1 MASFTDAISQFNP
14 YVQQLPLEAMLQV
27 GTYKQQKYEQG
38 VQKIQGQID
47 RVAGLDIV
55 RDVDK
60 QYLQSKLNELGSKL
74 KTVAGG
80 DFSNFQ
86 LVNSVGGMAS
96 QIGKDDNVTNAVSST
111 AKYRRGLTDMED
123 AKKAGKS
130 APSNEYVFKKS
141 ASDWMTST
149 DLKKGFSDTY
159 DPYTNWKKESLELLK
174 NLTKDSTITED
185 MFTTNSKGQMVLA
198 DVTTRNK
205 FAGISPERIQEAL
218 LVGLTPAAF
227 KQMQTDGLY
236 TYANKS
242 AEDFQSELTNSL
254 KDKMDYFNGQRT
266 ALESAKNNTN
276 SGIQRQKLDDQI
288 KSLDKTM
295 TSVTSK
301 YTGLLDSLKNGNV
314 DGVKASLFTEDQILG
329 FAKAFSF
336 TEVEQEYKQNYAAEM
351 AFKREESNK
360 AWLKWKMEFEQEEKW
375 KGLEYD
381 LKKSK
386 ELRKIKEGKD
396 AAEGPMYGGLPQG
409 IEQDKL
415 MTVREFN
422 DKVSQNKKTIE
433 DSDYTFAQ
441 KYNPNPSKPFTKQ
454 QADAFVAEQRQMW
467 QKGKADI
474 KISTHFNQTEEMR
487 MQNKV
492 ADETIADIERKAK
505 NKTYVIDG
513 KAMNGADMSTILPT
527 GTTGLAFTTS
537 SGRKL
542 SFTPEELVE
551 FNAKRAGYI
560 SSTGGSPGAPGVVS
574 VDYNKARNE
583 LSDKEYTLFN
593 IFAKTSK
600 RTPSDEIVV
609 KKVQQIG
616 QAAGANYNKLI
627 NAQREFK
634 STELAN
640 RVTTMQGMNY
650 SFPIANP
657 LQKTALAN
665 ALVKYADLADSQKGG
680 LPNSPKFS
688 SADLRKIVPEI
699 ATANMTVAEGTPY
712 APAMYEITASGKDG
726 VSTKFKVTPEQKAT
740 MFGDLFE
747 APPAVQA
754 FRPIQNIIRS
764 RGWGSTSSTPGKTTW
779 NNATLSKIYFPNVQS
794 FGINANVDEVS
805 PGQYSIRVNI
815 NNPLTKETL
824 SDLAWPKN
832 SLATEGEVIRYM
844 QALND
849 ITAFELLN
857 DRSPSEKEL
866 KQIQQA
872 KNNPF

>member
-1 MASFTDAISQFNP
+1 
-14 YVQQLPLEAMLQV
+14 
-27 GTYKQQKYEQG
+27 
-38 VQKIQGQID
+38 
-47 RVAGLDIV
+47 
-55 RDVDK
+55 
-60 QYLQSKLNELGSKL
+60 
-74 KTVAGG
+74 
-80 DFSNFQ
+80 
-86 LVNSVGGMAS
+86 
-96 QIGKDDNVTNAVSST
+96 
-111 AKYRRGLTDMED
+111 
-123 AKKAGKS
+123 
-130 APSNEYVFKKS
+130 
-141 ASDWMTST
+141 
-149 DLKKGFSDTY
+149 
-159 DPYTNWKKESLELLK
+159 
-174 NLTKDSTITED
+174 
-185 MFTTNSKGQMVLA
+185 
-198 DVTTRNK
+198 
-205 FAGISPERIQEAL
+205 
-218 LVGLTPAAF
+218 
-227 KQMQTDGLY
+227 
-236 TYANKS
+236 
-242 AEDFQSELTNSL
+242 
-254 KDKMDYFNGQRT
+254 
-266 ALESAKNNTN
+266 
-276 SGIQRQKLDDQI
+276 
-288 KSLDKTM
+288 
-295 TSVTSK
+295 
-301 YTGLLDSLKNGNV
+301 
-314 DGVKASLFTEDQILG
+314 
-329 FAKAFSF
+329 
-336 TEVEQEYKQNYAAEM
+336 
-351 AFKREESNK
+351 
-360 AWLKWKMEFEQEEKW
+360 
-375 KGLEYD
+375 
-381 LKKSK
+381 
-386 ELRKIKEGKD
+386 
-396 AAEGPMYGGLPQG
+396 
-409 IEQDKL
+409 
-415 MTVREFN
+415 
-422 DKVSQNKKTIE
+422 
-433 DSDYTFAQ
+433 
-441 KYNPNPSKPFTKQ
+441 
-454 QADAFVAEQRQMW
+454 MW